1 MMNGKIID
9 GRYEIIE
16 EIGRGGMAIVYLA
29 KCMVLNRYVGI
40 KVLRPEYRDDA
51 EFIKRFKIEAQSAGG
66 LSHPNIVSIY
76 DVGNEDDIEYIVME
90 YVEGI
95 TLKQYL
101 STKGVLPWKE
111 AVDFASQIC
120 SGLEHA
126 HKKGIVHKDIK
137 PENIII
143 TKEGILKITD
153 FGIAKALNQGTIATG
168 GLTMGSVHYFS
179 PEQARGGFTDAKTD
193 LYSLGILL
201 YEMITGKL
209 PFEGE
214 SAISVA
220 MQHLEKPPVR
230 PSIYNSSIP
239 RGLEAVI
246 LKAMKK
252 EQAERYQTATQMLID
267 LKKVYVG
274 TEVRYEDDAGYTKKF
289 TPVTPSGKRPGTNGG
304 RPGANGGRPGAN
316 GGRPGANGGTPANP
330 RPNPNGAR
338 RRPTEEELRQ
348 NKKKNKKGDALGIV
362 AGIMAAIAVLAVIF
376 VIGSFMMGG
385 SKNEVECPELVN
397 LTCEQALELI
407 EGTKLKIVVEGGKQ
421 ITADDEGI
429 IVTQNPKSGRKI
441 KNNAKITVT
450 LGDQPA
456 ETENVPSVSGMSEAD
471 ATNALRA
478 RGFDV
483 RVEQQDNGSVAAG
496 RVIGTSPSSGTAISQ
511 GATVTIY
518 VSTGN
523 ADNDDEYTIVPNLI
537 GKTESEAKQILARAN
552 LELGE
557 VQQISSDKEKGSIV
571 RQSEAEGNRVK
582 KGKAVDIRISSGKS
596 SSASTPTPSDDD
608 SETSKPSA
616 SAKPSATSKPTATP
630 TPDSSNEG
638 ETNNSGSEEGSSS
651 ESEE

>member
-16 EIGRGGMAIVYLA
+16 EIGRGGMAIVYRA
-29 KCMVLNRYVGI
+29 KCLVLNRYVAI

-51 EFIKRFKIEAQSAGG
+51 EFIKRFKIEAQSAGS

-101 STKGVLPWKE
+101 STKGVLQWKE
-111 AVDFASQIC
+111 AVDYASQIC

-201 YEMITGKL
+201 YEMIAGKL

-220 MQHLEKPPVR
+220 MQHLEKAPVR
-230 PSIYNSSIP
+230 PSFYNPSIP
-239 RGLEAVI
+239 RSLEAVI

-252 EQAERYQTATQMLID
+252 EQTERYQSATHMLID

-274 TEVRYEDDAGYTKKF
+274 SVVNYGDTPEMTKKF
-289 TPVTPSGKRPGTNGG
+289 TPVTPSAPKTA
-304 RPGANGGRPGAN
+304 RPGANGAPGRK
-316 GGRPGANGGTPANP
+316 
-330 RPNPNGAR
+330 PNPNGAK
-338 RRPTEEELRQ
+338 RPPSKAELQKAR
-348 NKKKNKKGDALGIV
+348 KKKKKGDALGIV
-362 AGIMAAIAVLAVIF
+362 AGVMAGIAVLAVIL
-376 VIGSFMMGG
+376 VIGSFMTGG

-397 LTCEQALELI
+397 HTCAEALELI
-407 EGTKLKIVVEGGKQ
+407 EGTKLKIVLENGST
-421 ITADDEGI
+421 ISADDEGI
-429 IVTQNPKSGRKI
+429 IVAQNPKSGKKI
-441 KNNAKITVT
+441 KNNAKITVL
-450 LGDQPA
+450 LGDKPA
-456 ETENVPSVSGMSEAD
+456 ETKKVPSVSGKTETEASS
-471 ATNALRA
+471 ALA
-478 RGFDV
+478 ALGFEVSIV
-483 RVEQQDNGSVAAG
+483 RQDHDSVDTG
-496 RVIGTSPSSGTAISQ
+496 RVIGSSPSAGTAMSE
-511 GATVTIY
+511 GAVVTIY

-523 ADNDDEYTIVPNLI
+523 KNNDDEYTIVPSLI
-537 GKTESEAKQILARAN
+537 GKTETEAKQALERAN
-552 LELGE
+552 LSLGE
-557 VQQISSDKEKGSIV
+557 VVTVNNAKEKGTV
-571 RQSEAEGNRVK
+571 VGQSRTEGDRAK
-582 KGKAVDIRISSGKS
+582 KGSAIDIRISNGKGAA
-596 SSASTPTPSDDD
+596 AS
-608 SETSKPSA
+608 PSA
-616 SAKPSATSKPTATP
+616 SAKPSASAAPTEKPTTIPSPENPSAS
-630 TPDSSNEG
+630 DD
-638 ETNNSGSEEGSSS
+638 TNQNAE
-651 ESEE
+651 